1 MFKKI
6 LTFISV
12 HKIVSG
18 IIIVLLIAGG
28 YFGYKTIK
36 GKETAVRYT
45 TATAERGTII
55 TSVSGSGQ
63 ISASNQID
71 IKSTVSGDAIY
82 VAIKNGQE
90 VKAGTLLVQLD
101 TSDAQKTVRDAESNL
116 ESARLSLEKLQGPE
130 GLAVPRNKQN
140 ALDDLKKAYDDE
152 FNTVADAFVDFP
164 TVMTGL
170 QSVLLGYDFT
180 QNQWNISYYA
190 DAVRVYDEKV
200 TQYRDDAYTK
210 YQAARAA
217 YNQNFQT
224 YKSTDRYSST
234 DVIEQLTSQTYET
247 AKTIADAI
255 KSANNLIQFYKDKL
269 TERNLTPKTLSDTHL
284 SSLNTYM
291 GKANTHLVNL
301 LNAQTTIK
309 NDKDAISN
317 ADLDIQSQE
326 LSIQQKENALSDAK
340 EKLADYFIRAPFD
353 GVLTEANVKKGDSVS
368 GSTVLA
374 ILLAKQ
380 RIAEISLNEIDVA
393 KVKVGQKVNLTFD
406 AVSDLT
412 ISGEVTEI
420 DAIGAVTQGV
430 VTYGVKIVFD
440 TQDERVKPGM
450 SVSTAII
457 TDVKQDVIV
466 VSNSA
471 VKTSGDTQYV
481 EVLNGDTIQ
490 NQTVETGL
498 SNDTMTEIIS
508 GLNEGDKVVT
518 QTITASTAKT
528 QTQQNSSFRIP
539 GMTGGGINR

>member
-6 LTFISV
+6 LTFISA
-12 HKIVSG
+12 HKIVSA
-18 IIIVLLIAGG
+18 IIIVLLVIGG

-36 GKETAVRYT
+36 GKGETTRYI
-45 TATAERGTII
+45 TAAAEKGTII
-55 TSVSGSGQ
+55 MSVSGSGQ
-63 ISASNQID
+63 ISASNQLD
-71 IKSTVSGDAIY
+71 IKSKVSGDAVY
-82 VAIKNGQE
+82 VGIKNGQE

-101 TSDAQKTVRDAESNL
+101 TSDALKTVRDAQSNL
-116 ESARLSLEKLQGPE
+116 ESAQLSLEKLEGPA
-130 GLAVPRNKQN
+130 GLAVPRNKQS
-140 ALDDLKKAYDDE
+140 AIDDLKKAYDDE
-152 FNTVADAFVDFP
+152 FNAVSDAFVDFP
-164 TVMTGL
+164 AVMTGL
-170 QSVLLGYDFT
+170 QSILFGYDFA
-180 QNQWNISYYA
+180 QSQWNIDYYA
-190 DAVRVYDEKV
+190 DAVRLYDEKV
-200 TQYRDDAYTK
+200 SQYRDDAYTK
-210 YQAARAA
+210 YQAARTA

-234 DVIEQLTSQTYET
+234 DVIEQLAGQTYET

-269 TERNLTPKTLSDTHL
+269 TERNFTPKILSDTHL
-284 SSLNTYM
+284 TSLNTYM

-301 LNAQTTIK
+301 LSAQTTIK

-326 LSIQQKENALSDAK
+326 LSIKQKENALSDAK
-340 EKLADYFIRAPFD
+340 EKLAYYFIRAPFE
-353 GVLTEANVKKGDSVS
+353 GVVTAINVKKGDSVS
-368 GSTVLA
+368 GGTVLA
-374 ILLAKQ
+374 VLLAKQ
-380 RIAEISLNEIDVA
+380 RIAEISLNEVDVA

-406 AVSDLT
+406 AVADLT
-412 ISGEVTEI
+412 ITGEVTEI

-457 TDVKQDVIV
+457 TDVRQDVIV

-471 VKTSGDTQYV
+471 VKTSGTIQYV
-481 EVLNGDTIQ
+481 EVLINNAPQ
-490 NQTVETGL
+490 VQSVETGL

-508 GLNEGDKVVT
+508 GINEGDKVIT
-518 QTITASTAKT
+518 QTIAASTAKT

-539 GMTGGGINR
+539 GITGGGTR